1 MFSRAARDARV
12 FGALLVLASC
22 SRRDGPV
29 EATPTTAARDS
40 SAGAASAA
48 VASPSGAPSAPVLA
62 GTGDDA
68 DPAAPWPALVGDER
82 WDAAWRA
89 LEALPEADR
98 ARPEVRYVRARVALE
113 RGEAA
118 AALPLLEGLD
128 VALPLLADDIARR
141 RHQAMLV
148 AGPFDEAGAWFAARS
163 TAEAQ
168 LDAARAFERA
178 KDPRRAR
185 AAVERVLAAEKR
197 TRTQEAEARALRV
210 RVADRRGE
218 TVGETGGSRAES
230 DSVGD
235 TERADARWL
244 CTLGADLAAAS
255 DALALVTR
263 VDPGH
268 PLTAE
273 ELMVRARVLADA
285 RRTDDALHALD
296 LVAGAPGASA
306 VPAIDRARARGMAL
320 YQARGRGL
328 EAAKALTECAGT
340 GGPHAAEDA
349 FHAARALSRADHDD
363 EAVRGY
369 EDVEHRFPRS
379 KWAEQAAFF
388 VPYLRMLHGQW
399 KDCAL
404 GFEAYLHAHT
414 GAEEAADARRDVAL
428 CRLLEGDAKGA
439 RVAFEHL
446 VEDET
451 DPTASAR
458 MADMAAL
465 AALRDGDRTHAIAR
479 WSDVVRTRPL
489 SWPALVARARLAE
502 AGVAAPPAIDPAES
516 STTPPVPLAVVV
528 PAPADMLHRL
538 GLDADAELA
547 LRDRESAV
555 TGGAGPRATEALCM
569 AYGELGRARRRYQIA
584 QSLPSALFNTAPG
597 PRTRWAWECA
607 FPSPYAG
614 AVHAA
619 EAAEKLPPGLLW
631 AVMRQESGF
640 DPGAV
645 SPARAVGLMQLLPE
659 TARPIADEMSLP
671 HDDARLTSPSYALR
685 VGARDL
691 RKLLDQF
698 HGDIALAVAAYNG
711 GAESVERW
719 LSRAPGMK
727 LDSFVERIPFKET
740 REYVAHVMGNL
751 ARYGYLARGEA
762 GVPQIDLDLKR

>member
-1 MFSRAARDARV
+1 MFSPAARETRV

-22 SRRDGPV
+22 SRRDAPADATSTTGAPV
-29 EATPTTAARDS
+29 ASLA
-40 SAGAASAA
+40 AASA
-48 VASPSGAPSAPVLA
+48 SGAPSAPVPP
-62 GTGDDA
+62 GTGDDG

-82 WDAAWRA
+82 WEAAWRA
-89 LEALPEADR
+89 LEALPEVDR

-128 VALPLLADDIARR
+128 AALPLLADDIARR

-185 AAVERVLAAEKR
+185 TAVERVLGAEKR
-197 TRTQEAEARALRV
+197 TRAQEADARALRV
-210 RVADRRGE
+210 RIADR
-218 TVGETGGSRAES
+218 VG

-263 VDPGH
+263 VDPAH

-285 RRTDDALHALD
+285 RRTDEALHALD
-296 LVAGAPGASA
+296 LVAGAPGAST

-404 GFEAYLHAHT
+404 GFEAYLHGHA
-414 GAEEAADARRDVAL
+414 GAEEAADARRDGAL

-439 RVAFEHL
+439 RVAFEHR

-516 STTPPVPLAVVV
+516 SSTPPVPLAVVL
-528 PAPADMLHRL
+528 PAPAGMLHRL
-538 GLDADAELA
+538 GLDADAEVA

-584 QSLPSALFNTAPG
+584 QSLPSALFTTAPG

-619 EAAEKLPPGLLW
+619 ESAEKLPPGLLW

-671 HDDARLTSPSYALR
+671 HDDARLTSPSYAIR
-685 VGARDL
+685 VGARGL

-719 LSRAPGMK
+719 LSRAPGMQ

-740 REYVAHVMGNL
+740 RDYVAHVMGNL

-762 GVPQIDLDLKR
+762 GVPAIDLDLKR